1 MRILDLFCGAGG
13 LSYGFEQAGFEPVLG
28 VDFNAQALETYQK
41 NHKNSQIL
49 CGNLT
54 SQELKQQIIDFAKQH
69 QIQGILGGP
78 PCQGFSLKGKKLG
91 LEDKSAKTFSKIKLK
106 KDFASL
112 SLSAINK
119 ILPYIKEGLLYSH
132 AVFMANIEKV
142 VDEHIW
148 KDVKER
154 AIIQN
159 EISKII
165 IKKDKEK
172 ILKEVEEGIHLLFN
186 NTCYKLDKINVEFY
200 DEETLYIE
208 FLGEDSALLIG
219 KEGYRYKALS
229 YILFNWINEKYGLML
244 RLEVA
249 QFLKN
254 QEEAIYTYLEPIIEI
269 IKEKGTFKTKPLD
282 GILVHIALKR
292 LREEFPDKYVAV
304 KTNVRGDKYVLINE
318 YRAREI

>member
-1 MRILDLFCGAGG
+1 MKKFEANCLEKVYELATAEFNCSITELEIEVIQQP
-13 LSYGFEQAGFEPVLG
+13 SKGFLGF
-28 VDFNAQALETYQK
+28 
-41 NHKNSQIL
+41 
-49 CGNLT
+49 
-54 SQELKQQIIDFAKQH
+54 
-69 QIQGILGGP
+69 
-78 PCQGFSLKGKKLG
+78 GKK
-91 LEDKSAKTFSKIKLK
+91 
-106 KDFASL
+106 
-112 SLSAINK
+112 SAIIEVCFKDNCKTYTQETKSFRNK
-119 ILPYIKEGLLYSH
+119 DIRIQEVSERIEYSNQKEENLLNKEEYRSESSYSVPK
-132 AVFMANIEKV
+132 AES
-142 VDEHIW
+142 
-148 KDVKER
+148 KDRIFDKFYHEES
-154 AIIQN
+154 QS

-172 ILKEVEEGIHLLFN
+172 ILKEVSEGIHLLFD
-186 NTCYKLDKINVEFY
+186 NTCYKLDKINVTFY

-304 KTNVRGDKYVLINE
+304 KTNVRGDKYVLVNE

>member
-1 MRILDLFCGAGG
+1 MKKFEANCLEKVYELATAEFNCSITELEIEVIQQP
-13 LSYGFEQAGFEPVLG
+13 SKGFLGF
-28 VDFNAQALETYQK
+28 
-41 NHKNSQIL
+41 
-49 CGNLT
+49 
-54 SQELKQQIIDFAKQH
+54 
-69 QIQGILGGP
+69 
-78 PCQGFSLKGKKLG
+78 GKKNAIIQACFKDNCKVYVQ
-91 LEDKSAKTFSKIKLK
+91 ETKTFRNKDIKIQEVSERIEYSNQCEERDFLQKEEKKESSCNVPKMESK
-106 KDFASL
+106 D
-112 SLSAINK
+112 K
-119 ILPYIKEGLLYSH
+119 IFDKFYHEESP
-132 AVFMANIEKV
+132 
-142 VDEHIW
+142 
-148 KDVKER
+148 
-154 AIIQN
+154 QN

-186 NTCYKLDKINVEFY
+186 NKCYKLDKINVEFY

-229 YILFNWINEKYGLML
+229 YILFNWINEKYGMML

-282 GILVHIALKR
+282 GILVHIALKK
-292 LREEFPDKYVAV
+292 LRDEFPDKYVAV
-304 KTNVRGDKYVLINE
+304 KTNVRGDKYVLVNE

>member
-1 MRILDLFCGAGG
+1 MKKFESDCLEKVYELATAEFNCSITELEIEVIQQP
-13 LSYGFEQAGFEPVLG
+13 SKGFLGF
-28 VDFNAQALETYQK
+28 
-41 NHKNSQIL
+41 
-49 CGNLT
+49 
-54 SQELKQQIIDFAKQH
+54 
-69 QIQGILGGP
+69 
-78 PCQGFSLKGKKLG
+78 GKKNAII
-91 LEDKSAKTFSKIKLK
+91 EVCFKDNCKKYVQETKSFR
-106 KDFASL
+106 
-112 SLSAINK
+112 N
-119 ILPYIKEGLLYSH
+119 
-132 AVFMANIEKV
+132 
-142 VDEHIW
+142 
-148 KDVKER
+148 KDVRIQEVSERIEYSNQCEERDFLQKEEKKETSCNVPKMESKDK
-154 AIIQN
+154 IFDKFYHEESIQN
-159 EISKII
+159 EIPKII

-172 ILKEVEEGIHLLFN
+172 ILNEVQEGIELLFN

-254 QEEAIYTYLEPIIEI
+254 QEEAIFTYLEPIIEI

-282 GILVHIALKR
+282 GILVHIALKK
-292 LREEFPDKYVAV
+292 LRDEFPDKYVAV
-304 KTNVRGDKYVLINE
+304 KTNIRGDKYVLVNE

>member
-1 MRILDLFCGAGG
+1 MKKFESNCLEKVYELATAEFNCSITELEIEVIQQPSKGFLGFGKKNAIIEVCFKDNCKKYVQETKSFRNKDVRIQEVSERIEYSNQKEERN
-13 LSYGFEQAGFEPVLG
+13 LS
-28 VDFNAQALETYQK
+28 
-41 NHKNSQIL
+41 
-49 CGNLT
+49 
-54 SQELKQQIIDFAKQH
+54 QH
-69 QIQGILGGP
+69 QHEDEIESSSCVPKVGSKDKIFDKFYHEESQG
-78 PCQGFSLKGKKLG
+78 
-91 LEDKSAKTFSKIKLK
+91 
-106 KDFASL
+106 
-112 SLSAINK
+112 
-119 ILPYIKEGLLYSH
+119 
-132 AVFMANIEKV
+132 
-142 VDEHIW
+142 
-148 KDVKER
+148 
-154 AIIQN
+154 

-172 ILKEVEEGIHLLFN
+172 ILKEVQEGIHLLFD
-186 NTCYKLDKINVEFY
+186 NTCYSLEKINVEFY
-200 DEETLYIE
+200 DEETLYVE

-282 GILVHIALKR
+282 GILVHIALKK
-292 LREEFPDKYVAV
+292 LRDEFPDKYVAV
-304 KTNVRGDKYVLINE
+304 KTNIRGDKYVLVNE

>member
-1 MRILDLFCGAGG
+1 MKK
-13 LSYGFEQAGFEPVLG
+13 FEANCLEKVYELATA
-28 VDFNAQALETYQK
+28 DFNCSITELE
-41 NHKNSQIL
+41 I
-49 CGNLT
+49 
-54 SQELKQQIIDFAKQH
+54 EVIQQPSKGF
-69 QIQGILGGP
+69 LG
-78 PCQGFSLKGKKLG
+78 FGKK
-91 LEDKSAKTFSKIKLK
+91 
-106 KDFASL
+106 
-112 SLSAINK
+112 SAIIQVCFKDSCKTYVQETK
-119 ILPYIKEGLLYSH
+119 IFK
-132 AVFMANIEKV
+132 N
-142 VDEHIW
+142 
-148 KDVKER
+148 KDVKIQEVSER
-154 AIIQN
+154 IEYSNQKEERNIQQKEEKKESSCNVPKVESKDKIFDKFYHEESSQN

-172 ILKEVEEGIHLLFN
+172 ILKEVEEGIHLLFD

-282 GILVHIALKR
+282 GILVHIALKK

-304 KTNVRGDKYVLINE
+304 KTNVRGDKYVLVNE